1 MNELLNVLQ
10 QVLMGLLVAL
20 VPVLTKFIIEV
31 LVAYK
36 NKLVAEIENSK
47 PELMWYL
54 NEAVRVAV
62 AAAEQ
67 SGLAGLVDEKKEYA
81 IEVAQQWLD
90 AHGWDEIDIVILDAA
105 IEAEVIRQFPK

>member
-1 MNELLNVLQ
+1 MEQLVNVLQ

-36 NKLVAEIENSK
+36 NKLVAELENAK
-47 PELMWYL
+47 PELFWYL
-54 NEAVRVAV
+54 EQAAILGV

-67 SGLAGLVDEKKEYA
+67 SGLAKLVKDKKAYA

-90 AHGWDEIDIVILDAA
+90 AHGWSEIDIVILDAA